1 MNHSFNVGQLVEL
14 LPMVLRPC
22 APGPY
27 EIRYL
32 VPISEREPCDPSY
45 RVKSPAEK
53 HDASLPKAIS
63 RLLLTDVIETAH
75 GSLSWMSVLATHPLA
90 ASFCRSQFFYGGP
103 FGAWHLCFPP
113 TSAEARS

>member
-53 HDASLPKAIS
+53 HE
-63 RLLLTDVIETAH
+63 RVIAESDLA
-75 GSLSWMSVLATHPLA
+75 LATD
-90 ASFCRSQFFYGGP
+90 R
-103 FGAWHLCFPP
+103 
-113 TSAEARS
+113 RD